1 MALFVTPVH
10 LSELFSCE
18 CAEVQV
24 EHMIIIGDEYP
35 RCFECVKCVRPEGM
49 LGGEVKL
56 VVLAIKCLARH
67 ERSSRQSQLANMADE

>member
-1 MALFVTPVH
+1 MALLKEVH
-10 LSELFSCE
+10 PSELLRCG

-24 EHMIIIGDEYP
+24 EHMIISGDEYP
-35 RCFECVKCVRPEGM
+35 RCFGCVKCVRPEGM
-49 LGGEVKL
+49 LGEEVKL